1 MLLNLKA
8 QCNVK
13 EESNEEIIEI
23 NEGNILINGKNKINN
38 ETITG
43 TYLVQFKENIKLNNI
58 TFHNQNEEIKK
69 YILSQEENNIKIL
82 DILESNSKYKF
93 NNIEKLHKFI
103 IPYEEHPIQNIF
115 VTLIIICILATTIYL
130 SFKLYYAIL
139 KCKTLKLKENQQKRY
154 EQILKAQGLEHLIKK
169 DAITSV

>member
-43 TYLVQFKENIKLNNI
+43 TYLVQFKESIKINNI

-69 YILSQEENNIKIL
+69 CILS
-82 DILESNSKYKF
+82 
-93 NNIEKLHKFI
+93 H
-103 IPYEEHPIQNIF
+103 
-115 VTLIIICILATTIYL
+115 
-130 SFKLYYAIL
+130 
-139 KCKTLKLKENQQKRY
+139 
-154 EQILKAQGLEHLIKK
+154 
-169 DAITSV
+169 